1 MLPIPLR
8 RRAGAVSEPVRA
20 ARLVKRAHAR
30 VQFGTAAALRLA
42 YSAHV
47 SSGWQIS
54 RDVLDP
60 NAVPYFNWDAAVT
73 NDAVR
78 RALRDGTEDDRVY
91 WIARIL
97 REAQYADV
105 WQYVSL
111 RRDVLPR
118 WETLRSMLG
127 RRRAFWEFLVDRW
140 RSDGLV
146 A

>member
-1 MLPIPLR
+1 M
-8 RRAGAVSEPVRA
+8 
-20 ARLVKRAHAR
+20 
-30 VQFGTAAALRLA
+30 
-42 YSAHV
+42 

-118 WETLRSMLG
+118 WETLRPMLG
-127 RRRAFWEFLVDRW
+127 RRRGFWEFLVGRW
-140 RSDGLV
+140 RSDGLI